1 MALEVKKQ
9 ERETAQSLVRRFG
22 RRIQQSGILLRARKT
37 RFKVRPKSHQ
47 AKKRAALR
55 REELKKEY
63 QKLKKLGKLHDSKR
77 ENSRRFKFGN

>member
-9 ERETAQSLVRRFG
+9 DRETAQGLVRRFG

-37 RFKVRPKSHQ
+37 RFRPRPKSRQ

-55 REELKKEY
+55 REELKQEY
-63 QKLKKLGKLHDSKR
+63 AKLRKLGKLPHGSKR
-77 ENSRRFKFGN
+77 KTSR